1 MNKDEFARI
10 VRAGFDLGAIA
21 RSDVAA
27 VLTLPPGAPLRGFW
41 GSGAKCPTGTYVA
54 GVRLKIRP
62 LAGAG
67 HDDTGLNGVGL
78 KCGGGAK
85 GAETKTVEGPDG
97 TWTAWADCPEGQRVY
112 SIRSRSQPYAASRD
126 NAGIAGL
133 MFGCRAADFSAMS
146 ELRFGM
152 DPMLAPPDVI
162 VGEGPKAVGGGWTK
176 ELMCPP
182 GSAVCGSQAHVV
194 RDQGEHDDMGLVDL
208 RVYCCNIAVDC
219 DAACSMAKGG
229 KGSIGCQVCQRV
241 ADGKQ

>member
-1 MNKDEFARI
+1 MSCGDLLAVPWAGETAASRRTQPRRPLRIVRGIALMTQTHPKGKFHQSSGPSMNKDEFARI

-126 NAGIAGL
+126 NAGTSWVRL
-133 MFGCRAADFSAMS
+133 
-146 ELRFGM
+146 
-152 DPMLAPPDVI
+152 
-162 VGEGPKAVGGGWTK
+162 GGQ
-176 ELMCPP
+176 L
-182 GSAVCGSQAHVV
+182 
-194 RDQGEHDDMGLVDL
+194 
-208 RVYCCNIAVDC
+208 
-219 DAACSMAKGG
+219 
-229 KGSIGCQVCQRV
+229 
-241 ADGKQ
+241 